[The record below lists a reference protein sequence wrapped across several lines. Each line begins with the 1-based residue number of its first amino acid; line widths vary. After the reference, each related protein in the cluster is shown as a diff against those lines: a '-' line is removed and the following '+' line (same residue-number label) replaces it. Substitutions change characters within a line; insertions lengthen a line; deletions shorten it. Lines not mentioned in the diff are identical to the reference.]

1 MANGISYLHQP
12 HYTQPYYYPNEESAN
27 ATKTEKNEDEE
38 KEDKK
43 EKTEEAVAETTTHI
57 YAPYGHVVDP
67 LLHPYAAPVVAAP
80 VVHEAHVPLPRS
92 VVHEASVPIGYTH
105 DTVVDVPTHHT
116 SHHYYRTPQPD
127 THEYRLRKYDTE
139 VP

>member
-27 ATKTEKNEDEE
+27 STKKEKNEEAEE

-80 VVHEAHVPLPRS
+80 VVHEAHIPLPRS
-92 VVHEASVPIGYTH
+92 VVHEASVPLGYTH

-116 SHHYYRTPQPD
+116 
-127 THEYRLRKYDTE
+127 
-139 VP
+139 